1 MPCCPPSCFWGSQ
14 WSVLGYPSASSA
26 WRRTAGRWHCTKRL
40 NARPP
45 NGRPSH
51 YNRRKRRK
59 MNIHTLIQDD
69 LFTADVI
76 ADPYAYYGRLRQ
88 QDPVHWNE
96 AYALW
101 VITRHDD
108 LVWLTRH
115 HELFSSA
122 VFKNDRRPAYPA
134 IDESDL
140 GLYEYVKNYQGSQ
153 FIQHDR
159 PDHLEMRRVMHG
171 YFTPK
176 SMEAWRP
183 FVKEAVKELL
193 DAAEAKGS
201 MDVMRDLA
209 TPLPVVVIAEMM
221 GVPREDRPY
230 IRQLAEKLLYIGR
243 GEYDRMKPLTEGM
256 RGMIDYVSPLVD
268 RRIVDP
274 GDDFISVLAQ
284 GEKRGIFTRHQVLV
298 NTSLLLL
305 AGHETTINLLCNGT
319 LAFIDH
325 PDQWALLKQDP
336 AGHAKWATEECLRY
350 DSPVVSI
357 QRIATQDVEI
367 RDKVLRKGDRLRWFI
382 SSANRDPDA
391 FENPTTFDITRHPN
405 PHVAFGSGT
414 HHCLGATLARV
425 EGQEVFK
432 ALAERYPG
440 LQVEADGLDY
450 QPSITFRS
458 LKSLPIT
465 WH

>member
-1 MPCCPPSCFWGSQ
+1 MLTT
-14 WSVLGYPSASSA
+14 V
-26 WRRTAGRWHCTKRL
+26 
-40 NARPP
+40 
-45 NGRPSH
+45 
-51 YNRRKRRK
+51 
-59 MNIHTLIQDD
+59 QDD
-69 LFTADVI
+69 LFTPDVI
-76 ADPYAYYGRLRQ
+76 ANPYVYYGRLRDE
-88 QDPVHWNE
+88 DPVHWNE
-96 AYALW
+96 NYALW

-122 VFKNDRRPAYPA
+122 VFKNDPRPAYPA

-140 GLYEYVKNYQGSQ
+140 GLYDYVRNYQADQ

-159 PDHLEMRRVMHG
+159 PEHLEMRRVMHG

-183 FVKEAVKELL
+183 FVREAVKELL
-193 DAAEAKGS
+193 DAAEQKGE

-209 TPLPVVVIAEMM
+209 TPLPVLVIAQMM
-221 GVPREDRPY
+221 GVPAEERPY
-230 IRQLAEKLLYIGR
+230 VRQLAEKLLYIGR

-256 RGMIDYVSPLVD
+256 RGMIDYVSPMVD
-268 RRIVDP
+268 RRMVDP

-284 GEKRGIFTRHQVLV
+284 GEKRGVFTRHQVLV

-319 LAFIDH
+319 LAFIRH
-325 PDQWALLKQDP
+325 PDQWELFKQDP
-336 AGHAKWATEECLRY
+336 AGRAKQATEECLRY

-357 QRIATQDVEI
+357 QRIATQDVEM
-367 RDKVLRKGDRLRWFI
+367 RDKVLRKDDRVRWFI
-382 SSANRDPDA
+382 SSANRDPNA
-391 FENPTTFDITRHPN
+391 FPQPETFDIFRHPN
-405 PHVAFGSGT
+405 QHVAFGSGT

-432 ALAERYPG
+432 ALAERFPN
-440 LQVEADGLDY
+440 LRAQTDDLEY

-458 LKSLPIT
+458 LKSLPVT